1 MPDDVKELPDISRI
15 YPTLPSI
22 LRKYE
27 RYGRKDYF
35 RGQSAEEFMTWR
47 MRSRAMLWEL
57 LGLEKMDM
65 CALDPEID
73 EVVLLSPKPRSGS
86 WSNFHV

>member
-1 MPDDVKELPDISRI
+1 
-15 YPTLPSI
+15 
-22 LRKYE
+22 
-27 RYGRKDYF
+27 
-35 RGQSAEEFMTWR
+35 
-47 MRSRAMLWEL
+47 MLWEL